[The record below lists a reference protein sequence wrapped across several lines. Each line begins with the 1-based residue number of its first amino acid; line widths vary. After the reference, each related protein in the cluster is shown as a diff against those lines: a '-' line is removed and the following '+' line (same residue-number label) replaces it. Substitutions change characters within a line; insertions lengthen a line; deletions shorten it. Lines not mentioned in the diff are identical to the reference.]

1 MTPLPESRTVRQR
14 IVSTVEYMVRE
25 GTAADADTLLGLI
38 DALADYEHL
47 PRPDEEARRRV
58 VEHGFGAGERLF
70 RALLVENGGQA
81 MGYAIY
87 FFTYSTF
94 LARPTL
100 YLEDIFVLPEERQH
114 GYGAALMRQVAR
126 VALDAGCG
134 RLEWQVL
141 DWNELALGFYHKLG
155 AKHMRE
161 WLPYRLTREDMARLA
176 DQEQEG
182 R

>member
-1 MTPLPESRTVRQR
+1 M
-14 IVSTVEYMVRE
+14 EYAIRE
-25 GTAADADTLLGLI
+25 AIAADAVTLLGLV

-47 PRPDEEARRRV
+47 PRPDAEARRRL
-58 VEHGFGAGERLF
+58 VEHGFGQGERLF
-70 RALLVENGGQA
+70 RALLVESGGRA
-81 MGYAIY
+81 VGYAIY

-114 GYGAALMRQVAR
+114 GYGAALIRHLAR
-126 VALDAGCG
+126 TALDAGCG

-176 DQEQEG
+176 DQGGESG
-182 R
+182 AKAAK